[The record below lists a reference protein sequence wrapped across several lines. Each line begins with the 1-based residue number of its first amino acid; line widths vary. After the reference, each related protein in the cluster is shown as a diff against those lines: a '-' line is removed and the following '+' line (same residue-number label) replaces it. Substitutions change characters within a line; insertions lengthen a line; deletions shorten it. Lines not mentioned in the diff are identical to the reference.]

1 MKRIIKWI
9 MRVLLLFISP
19 IVIAVGFRI
28 VIGLVLKEAT
38 NVSVADEE
46 TLLEHALKLHHDA
59 IVFDGHNDVPTWIL
73 DFGFDLGMRG
83 DEPDDRSPFLYA
95 GGPLT
100 WLPFP
105 PHGEKVRTNTDLI
118 RSREGGLDAQFFSIW
133 VDFSYYDPEV
143 PGKSTQR
150 ALDMIEALQEQVLR
164 YPNDIENAY
173 TAADLE
179 HIASEGKLAVLMGL
193 EGGHAIE
200 DDLETLHRFYDL
212 GIRYM
217 TLTHNYS
224 HSWADSSSDIDINN
238 GLSGFGREVVEE
250 MNRLGMIVD
259 VSHVS
264 EETFWDVLEITS
276 APIIASHSNARALAD
291 HPRNLTDDM
300 IRAVGKKMA

>member
-1 MKRIIKWI
+1 M
-9 MRVLLLFISP
+9 
-19 IVIAVGFRI
+19 
-28 VIGLVLKEAT
+28 
-38 NVSVADEE
+38 
-46 TLLEHALKLHHDA
+46 
-59 IVFDGHNDVPTWIL
+59 FDGHNDVPTWIL
-73 DFGFDLGMRG
+73 DFGFDLGMNG
-83 DEPDDRSPFLYA
+83 DEPDDRSPFIYA

-105 PHGEKVRTNTDLI
+105 PRGEKVRTNTDLT
-118 RSREGGLDAQFFSIW
+118 RSREGGLDVQFFSIW
-133 VDFSYYDPEV
+133 VDFSFYDTDA

-150 ALDMIEALQEQVLR
+150 ALDMIEALQKQVRL

-173 TAADLE
+173 TSTDVK
-179 HIASEGKLAVLMGL
+179 HIVSKGKLAALMGL

-200 DDLETLHRFYDL
+200 DDLETLRRFYDL

-224 HSWADSSSDIDINN
+224 HSWADSPSDTSINN

-264 EETFWDVLEITS
+264 DKTFWDVLEVTS
-276 APIIASHSNARALAD
+276 APVIASHSNCRAIAD
-291 HPRNLTDDM
+291 NPRNLTDDM
-300 IRAVGKKMA
+300 SRGRRGLYQPHAPCGQCGRQGVIVASLGLWGA